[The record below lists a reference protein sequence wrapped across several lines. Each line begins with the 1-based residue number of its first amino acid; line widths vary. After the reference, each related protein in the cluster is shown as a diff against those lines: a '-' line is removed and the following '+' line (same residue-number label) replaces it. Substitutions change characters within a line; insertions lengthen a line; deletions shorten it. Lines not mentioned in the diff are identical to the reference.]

1 MRAVGAIASVLW
13 ACLFLCQPA
22 LAGKRVA
29 LVIGNSAYQNV
40 VKLANPASDAEAV
53 AAMFKGIG
61 FDVVEFKRDLK
72 TLEMRRTLRDF
83 SERTRDADIAIIYYA
98 GHGIEID
105 GTNYVIPVDALLERD
120 IDAYDEA
127 LPLDRLLTVIEPAK
141 RLRLVILDAC
151 RDNPFT
157 KIMKRTVSKRALGR
171 GLAQVEPAGPNT
183 LIGFAAKAGLTAA
196 DGDSRNSPF
205 TAALIKYLPKPG
217 LDVRKA
223 FGFVR
228 DDVLRATNYKQEPF
242 LYGSVGGEEV
252 ALVEIPAPPP
262 DSGAEIRRAYE
273 LALQVN
279 TPQVWS
285 SFIASYPKGFFTDLA
300 KAQQEKLALA
310 IAADA
315 EMRTAADKAVKA
327 KAAEEVKATEQ
338 ARLAAEQKARE
349 AAKAAEVERARQAA
363 EAKAR
368 EDARIAAE
376 KAAKAKAAEEAR
388 AVEQARIAA
397 EQKARED
404 AKAAEAERAH
414 QMAEARA
421 REDARIAAARLAAEK
436 KAQDE
441 ARIAAEQ
448 AAKARAAE
456 EAKAAADKAVADKAA
471 ADKAAAPTQL
481 AALTPPAAGDAP
493 TKPDRPQAA
502 DIPRLLQTELRRVGC
517 QTSAV
522 DDKWGTA
529 AQRSLEAFNKS
540 AGTSFDVKVAS
551 LDALDFI
558 RTRPARICPLTCG
571 SGFRPN
577 GDDCVRITCEPGY
590 ELGDDDRCERI
601 RPATRKPARREAPA
615 VAARPPADSRP
626 AERQTPER
634 GTGERRSGRDTEAL
648 WAKCA
653 AEGPHRRRNSPA
665 NFNRVN
671 SCVMNGGRI

>member
-205 TAALIKYLPKPG
+205 TAALVKYLPKPG

-327 KAAEEVKATEQ
+327 KAAEEVKAAEQ

-376 KAAKAKAAEEAR
+376 KTAKAKAAEEAR

-421 REDARIAAARLAAEK
+421 REDARIAA
-436 KAQDE
+436 
-441 ARIAAEQ
+441 EQ

-471 ADKAAAPTQL
+471 AEKAAAPTQL